1 MKGKIKF
8 PLWFMAPY
16 ILHLFLSA
24 CGSGDNSSPAN
35 STSSPSVE
43 TGSIQFNIA
52 WQNAPISIYDSS
64 THAQLAELDC
74 ANSGISTV
82 EAKIYDESNL
92 LIASGEWNC
101 IAHFG
106 TIANVK
112 AGSNRTLVIFGKDSQ
127 GNNIFVGGPLGG
139 ITLLPNQTYNAGTI
153 TAIPYSITLISP
165 TNDLSIVNC
174 NFSFQWFAAAVGK
187 SEIQIDD
194 SIDFSSPVITE
205 ISNEKLY
212 TPTNLNPG
220 RYYWRVRTV
229 DGFGNPS
236 KWSEP
241 WTFTIV
247 NGIGLPPSSPTGVNA
262 TAGDGQVTISW
273 NSVSG
278 ATGYNL
284 YGSTS
289 PGVSKV
295 SYTEKISNVTSPST
309 YTGKING
316 TPYYYVVTAVN
327 DCGESNE
334 SSQVS
339 ATPGRPPS
347 APTGV
352 NATAGDGQVTISWNS
367 VSGATGY
374 NLYGSTSPGV
384 SKVSYTEKIPNV
396 TTPFTN
402 TGRINGTT
410 YYYVVAAI
418 NSYGESNESSQ
429 VSATPGRPPSA
440 PTGVNATAGD
450 GQVVIRWNG
459 VSDATSYNLYWST
472 SPGVSKVSYT
482 SKISNVTSP
491 FTNTGKINGTPYY
504 YVVTA
509 VNNYG
514 ESSESSQVSATP
526 GRPPSAPTG
535 VNATAGDGQVVI
547 SWNGVSDATSYNL
560 YWSTSPGV
568 SKVSYTSK
576 ISNVTSPFTNTG
588 KSNGTTYYYVVT
600 AVNNYG
606 ESSESSQVSATPGR
620 PPSAPT
626 GVNATAGDEQVVISW
641 NSVSGAT
648 SYNLYWSTSPGVSKV
663 SYAEKISNVTSPFTH
678 TGRSKGTTY
687 YYVVTA
693 VDSFGE
699 SSESSE
705 VSARP
710 KH

>member
-52 WQNAPISIYDSS
+52 WQNTPISTYDSS

-101 IAHFG
+101 SAHFG

-112 AGSNRTLVIFGKDSQ
+112 AGSNRTLVILGKDSQ
-127 GNNIFVGGPLGG
+127 GNNIFMGGPLVG
-139 ITLLPNQTYNAGTI
+139 ITILPNQTYNAGTI
-153 TAIPYSITLISP
+153 TANPYSITLVSP
-165 TNDLSIVNC
+165 KKDESIVNC
-174 NFSFQWFAAAVGK
+174 NFSFQWSAAPVAPVGK
-187 SEIQIDD
+187 FEIQVDD
-194 SIDFSSPVITE
+194 SIDFSSPVITQKDL
-205 ISNEKLY
+205 STSSY
-212 TPTNLNPG
+212 TPASLNPG
-220 RYYWRVRTV
+220 QYYWRVRTV
-229 DGFGNPS
+229 DAFGNLS
-236 KWSEP
+236 KWSD
-241 WTFTIV
+241 TGNFTVV
-247 NGIGLPPSSPTGVNA
+247 NGIGLPPPSPAGVNA
-262 TAGDGQVTISW
+262 TPGDGQVTISW

-278 ATGYNL
+278 ATSYNL
-284 YGSTS
+284 YWSTS
-289 PGVSKV
+289 PGVSKA
-295 SYTEKISNVTSPST
+295 SYTEKIF
-309 YTGKING
+309 NG
-316 TPYYYVVTAVN
+316 TISPLTHTGRINDTTYYYVVTAVN
-327 DCGESNE
+327 SCGESNE

-352 NATAGDGQVTISWNS
+352 NATPGDEQVTISWNS
-367 VSGATGY
+367 VSGNTSY
-374 NLYGSTSPGV
+374 NLYWSTSSGV
-384 SKVSYTEKIPNV
+384 SKVSYTEKISNV
-396 TTPFTN
+396 TT
-402 TGRINGTT
+402 
-410 YYYVVAAI
+410 
-418 NSYGESNESSQ
+418 
-429 VSATPGRPPSA
+429 
-440 PTGVNATAGD
+440 
-450 GQVVIRWNG
+450 
-459 VSDATSYNLYWST
+459 
-472 SPGVSKVSYT
+472 
-482 SKISNVTSP
+482 P

-535 VNATAGDGQVVI
+535 VNATPGDEQVTI
-547 SWNGVSDATSYNL
+547 SWSVSGNTSYNL
-560 YWSTSPGV
+560 YWSTSSGV
-568 SKVSYTSK
+568 SKASYAEK
-576 ISNVTSPFTNTG
+576 ISNVTTPFTNTG
-588 KSNGTTYYYVVT
+588 KSNGTPYYYVVT

-626 GVNATAGDEQVVISW
+626 GVNATAGDGQVTISW

-648 SYNLYWSTSPGVSKV
+648 SYNLYWSTSSGVSKV
-663 SYAEKISNVTSPFTH
+663 SYAEKISNVTSPFTN
-678 TGRSKGTTY
+678 TGKSNGTTY

-705 VSARP
+705 VSASP
-710 KH
+710 NH